1 MSIKGR
7 RPGRGLAIGVGLV
20 FAALVLAAGSAQA
33 GSAYTVG
40 KFAIEAQAKDAV
52 AAKSRAIAEGQ
63 RLAFRALLKRL
74 TPFRSY
80 AQLPD
85 LDSGQVDR
93 LLTGLS
99 FRSECNSTT
108 RYLAVLDFRFEPRS
122 VQALLKTY
130 GVPYLDRQA
139 PRVTVVPIS
148 LDANGAA
155 SNSAAWRRAWSGL
168 DGENALAPFKVA
180 RWSNQLTAAD
190 MKRVLNGQAL
200 DRSYLQDK
208 FGGERVVL
216 ILARADPKAKTVW
229 LRFSG
234 HDAVG
239 PLNWS
244 HSLKAPG
251 GTNAALKHAVR
262 IGAGVLEGRWK
273 HEQLG
278 DESGDAGNRVEPLK
292 VFVMFSNRGQWL
304 QIRRRLK
311 ALPGVSGLS
320 VQSLSSRGAL
330 VRLDVAGG
338 ATGLIGH
345 LASEGLV
352 MEKDRRGW
360 VMRSL

>member
-1 MSIKGR
+1 M
-7 RPGRGLAIGVGLV
+7 GVGLIL
-20 FAALVLAAGSAQA
+20 AALVLAAGSAEA

-40 KFAIEAQAKDAV
+40 KFAVEARAKDAV

-63 RLAFRALLKRL
+63 RLAFRELLKRL

-80 AQLPD
+80 GQLPD

-99 FRSECNSTT
+99 FRSERNSTT

-139 PRVTVVPIS
+139 PRTTVVPIS
-148 LDANGAA
+148 LDAGGAA
-155 SNSAAWRRAWSGL
+155 RNSAAWRRAWSGF

-180 RWSNQLTAAD
+180 RWVNQLTAAD
-190 MKRVLNGQAL
+190 VKRALDGQAL

-216 ILARADPKAKTVW
+216 MFVRADAEAGSVW
-229 LRFSG
+229 LRFAG

-244 HSLKAPG
+244 RSLKASG
-251 GTNAALKHAVR
+251 GADAALKLAAQ

-273 HEQLG
+273 HEQFAEG
-278 DESGDAGNRVEPLK
+278 RGDAGNRVESLK

-311 ALPGVSGLS
+311 ALPGVNGLS

-330 VRLDVAGG
+330 VRMDVAGG
-338 ATGLIGH
+338 ATGLIGQ
-345 LASEGLV
+345 LPNEGLV